1 MGESRTE
8 ARSRAFLT
16 AVRGRFRSWQRR
28 AVLARNSFSAAV
40 VSGTVTW
47 ERSRLSSVDTA
58 RRVAGDDGRGKE
70 GACVSMS
77 FR

>member
-1 MGESRTE
+1 MGESLTE

-16 AVRGRFRSWQRR
+16 AVRGRFRSLQSR

-40 VSGTVTW
+40 VSGTVTC

-58 RRVAGDDGRGKE
+58 RREAGGDGGGKD
-70 GACVSMS
+70 GPCVD
-77 FR
+77 R